1 MNKVLRTDKE
11 RQCPNCGVQYCDVD
25 CQKQLERR
33 PVEKIALRNLIRSG
47 REVIIEHNNE
57 DYCLR
62 RTTRNRLILTKVKL
76 SILLVSQADWL
87 QGLQM
92 VLVI

>member
-62 RTTRNRLILTKVKL
+62 RTTRNRLILTKIKL
-76 SILLVSQADWL
+76 SILLASQTFALYEL
-87 QGLQM
+87 QTILA
-92 VLVI
+92 I